1 MRVVYLEMVYVFD
14 MDLFL
19 NVFYR
24 MVNCRGFLRE
34 MLFDNGGNFVGG
46 NKELSDLVK
55 EFD

>member
-1 MRVVYLEMVYVFD
+1 MEMVYVFD